1 MKIKITDN
9 FLSKEEFTKL
19 QSFIMSDMMPWYFND
34 FIVDRNKTE
43 GLSNY
48 QFTHTFYK
56 EFQVWSPNFSLL
68 ANLISQ
74 LKVKSLVRIKL
85 NLSHR
90 TDTNIK
96 SSFHC
101 DTAFDCITSI
111 LYINTNNGYTE
122 FENGEK
128 IDSVENKLV
137 TFPSNMKHLGT
148 TCTNQ
153 KRRIVLN
160 INYF

>member
-1 MKIKITDN
+1 
-9 FLSKEEFTKL
+9 
-19 QSFIMSDMMPWYFND
+19 MSDMMPWYFND
-34 FIVDRNKTE
+34 FIIDRNKTE

-56 EFQVWSPNFSLL
+56 EFQVWSPNFPLL
-68 ANLISQ
+68 ENLISQ

-90 TDTNIK
+90 TDTTIK

-101 DTAFDCITSI
+101 DTDFDCTTSI

-128 IDSVENKLV
+128 IDSVENRLV

-160 INYF
+160 LNYF